1 MLLDNRQYISQ
12 LKTMIEQS
20 DVPWDEFSASKLW
33 YSKIKSR
40 PSFKDLLKDTIR
52 GILPARNYTNLDF

>member
-20 DVPWDEFSASKLW
+20 DVPWDELDG
-33 YSKIKSR
+33 KSVLI
-40 PSFKDLLKDTIR
+40 S
-52 GILPARNYTNLDF
+52 GQPACWVPEQ